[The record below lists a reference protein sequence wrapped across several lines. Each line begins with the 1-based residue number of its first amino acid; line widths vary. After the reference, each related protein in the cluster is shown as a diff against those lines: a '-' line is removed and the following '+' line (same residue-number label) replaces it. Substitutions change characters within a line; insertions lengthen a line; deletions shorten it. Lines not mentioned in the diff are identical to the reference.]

1 MCVGKIVSVSCSGEL
16 AGSAKGESLPAN
28 TLKEKSQLIRHLTFQ
43 PSVSTGV
50 RKKIKT
56 DIQKPDF
63 YI

>member
-1 MCVGKIVSVSCSGEL
+1 MYVGKIVSVSCSGEF
-16 AGSAKGESLPAN
+16 AGSAKGESFSAN
-28 TLKEKSQLIRHLTFQ
+28 TMKEKSQLIRHLIFQ